1 VCRSVRCR
9 TCGKTT
15 WAGCGL
21 HIDQVRAGVPA
32 ENWCRGHDKE
42 QPATRSDRPGGWLA
56 RLRSR
61 R

>member
-32 ENWCRGHDKE
+32 ENWCPGHDTE